1 MTIKTIAT
9 ENMRGD
15 EEEGANG
22 AMMNGATINGVSHD
36 EWHHDPED
44 EHQVRQSVD
53 HVEEANDELE
63 DANRQSE
70 IKKAII
76 KKKL

>member
-1 MTIKTIAT
+1 
-9 ENMRGD
+9 MRGD

-22 AMMNGATINGVSHD
+22 DMINGATINGVSHD

-53 HVEEANDELE
+53 HVGEANDELE
-63 DANRQSE
+63 DANRHFEHQE
-70 IKKAII
+70 TIRKKQ
-76 KKKL
+76 L

>member
-15 EEEGANG
+15 EEEGANR
-22 AMMNGATINGVSHD
+22 AMMNGATMNGVSHD
-36 EWHHDPED
+36 EWRHDPDD
-44 EHQVRQSVD
+44 EHQVCQSVD